1 MKVISV
7 ITEKGGVGKT
17 TTVIHLGAAL
27 SEMGTRVL
35 LIDFDSQRNLS
46 DGYKIPE
53 DYSYTIK
60 NFLDGDGDFRVTQK
74 KENLFILCGDRN
86 IEKEKYK
93 RYIIKERLEL
103 LNSMMNFDFVL
114 IDCPPRPL
122 NGDLIL
128 GELALS
134 SSDYVISPI
143 WAEEYSIKGINK
155 LFPSIQRII
164 DEYNGNLDFLGF
176 FFNMVKVN
184 SRNFKEYSIKA
195 KEQAGEFVLDTYIRE
210 DVKVEYAK
218 KLGKT
223 VFQIAPKSR
232 VAEDFKQLAKELL
245 SKINN

>member
-1 MKVISV
+1 M
-7 ITEKGGVGKT
+7 
-17 TTVIHLGAAL
+17 
-27 SEMGTRVL
+27 
-35 LIDFDSQRNLS
+35 
-46 DGYKIPE
+46 
-53 DYSYTIK
+53 
-60 NFLDGDGDFRVTQK
+60 
-74 KENLFILCGDRN
+74 
-86 IEKEKYK
+86 
-93 RYIIKERLEL
+93 
-103 LNSMMNFDFVL
+103 
-114 IDCPPRPL
+114 
-122 NGDLIL
+122 
-128 GELALS
+128 
-134 SSDYVISPI
+134 
-143 WAEEYSIKGINK
+143 K

-210 DVKVEYAK
+210 DVKVEDAK

>member
-1 MKVISV
+1 M
-7 ITEKGGVGKT
+7 
-17 TTVIHLGAAL
+17 
-27 SEMGTRVL
+27 
-35 LIDFDSQRNLS
+35 
-46 DGYKIPE
+46 
-53 DYSYTIK
+53 
-60 NFLDGDGDFRVTQK
+60 
-74 KENLFILCGDRN
+74 
-86 IEKEKYK
+86 
-93 RYIIKERLEL
+93 EL

-195 KEQAGEFVLDTYIRE
+195 KEQAGEFVLNTYIRE
-210 DVKVEYAK
+210 DVKVEDAK

>member
-27 SEMGTRVL
+27 SEMGNRVL

-53 DYSYTIK
+53 D
-60 NFLDGDGDFRVTQK
+60 
-74 KENLFILCGDRN
+74 RN
-86 IEKEKYK
+86 IEKEKYR